1 MILWCVGL
9 SFLAFA
15 TESISTGSLELQ
27 SPPSWV
33 SPNRVERVTERVQNT
48 LEWQTRRVKV
58 LFYADEA
65 RFRKAHG
72 LSGDILGFTREREQI
87 IHLGPA
93 VQSSNFDEV
102 LGHELAHI
110 ILFQKYKGAIPP
122 WMVEGLANKAAGRKP
137 VDYAWLARQK
147 LPPVRTLRH
156 PFRDASSR
164 LHYQLSTA
172 AVEML
177 QRKCDFPDLLQMS
190 LKGGVEPRIASLCGI
205 TDLDRAVREW
215 VSARALVPQAIKT

>member
-33 SPNRVERVTERVQNT
+33 SPNRVERVTEKVQNT

-93 VQSSNFDEV
+93 VNSANFDEV

-122 WMVEGLANKAAGRKP
+122 WMVEGLANKAAGRSP
-137 VDYAWLARQK
+137 VDYVWLSRQK
-147 LPPVRTLRH
+147 LPAVRALRH

-172 AVEML
+172 VVELL
-177 QRKCDFPDLLQMS
+177 QRRCDFPDLLQMS
-190 LKGGVEPRIASLCGI
+190 LKGGVEARLGPLCGI
-205 TDLDRAVREW
+205 TDLDRAASDWVRDK
-215 VSARALVPQAIKT
+215 VTHPGSKV